1 MNDSGLDD
9 FFDKRKDWNTYFC
22 VAMASFWLWL
32 FLFYFVSQRFSCMIS
47 SKYHQLSVA
56 KRLNWDTRIGSN
68 LHAVIVSVIALYC
81 FFTFDTETRK
91 NAELSRIGN
100 SITMGYI
107 SADLLIILLS
117 YKHIGD
123 LFTVTHHLMA
133 IWAYYFVVVYGL
145 LPYFANFRQLA
156 EISTPFVNQRW
167 FFDAIGRPRTC
178 RSPII
183 NGYALGVSFFVCRIV
198 VMPIYYNSCYAAWG
212 TQQQKELGGLVS
224 FYWISTS
231 VVLDVI
237 NLYWFS
243 KIVRGAVKITRN
255 LKEGKEG

>member
-1 MNDSGLDD
+1 MWDLFVILN
-9 FFDKRKDWNTYFC
+9 
-22 VAMASFWLWL
+22 L
-32 FLFYFVSQRFSCMIS
+32 FLFNVPLY
-47 SKYHQLSVA
+47 
-56 KRLNWDTRIGSN
+56 NW
-68 LHAVIVSVIALYC
+68 
-81 FFTFDTETRK
+81 ERK

-178 RSPII
+178 RSSII
-183 NGYALGVSFFVCRIV
+183 NGYVLGVSFFLCRIV
-198 VMPIYYNSCYAAWG
+198 VMPMYYNSCYVAWG

-243 KIVRGAVKITRN
+243 KIVRGAMKITRN
-255 LKEGKEG
+255 LKERKEGWFHIRFFYKNNVAYLTRDMTLKMFHPEIL